1 MGTSLSDKLYQV
13 LKDNANEKGLPLIE
27 GKLFD
32 ALTEEYGREKF
43 REVLA
48 DYIEKERPE
57 FPLKPISHE
66 DMRNTFIRLLEYDVW
81 KFIYPHENLEQ
92 EVVEKYDD
100 YKYPYSE
107 WGHGMVNAPSTF
119 NDASDYFMQ
128 HLRLACDSY
137 GHRAPLNAFKESNA
151 QQLKSPLGAIWRGVN
166 DIKKEIST
174 DVDGKEIVKLVG
186 GSLKEDTYRMAF
198 RLGAYIATQFKPVV
212 AKCFYEMTEAKT
224 VLDTSCG
231 WGDRLCGFFATKGT
245 ELYVGC
251 DPNPNT
257 FEVYKKQCVEYEKIL
272 TGYAPKITET
282 KDKFMSVGSK
292 RVIIYRSGAED
303 IPYEEF
309 PPIDCAF
316 TSPPYFST
324 ETYNK
329 GGEHEEDQSWSKF
342 SEYESWRDDFFL
354 PVSRKSFEV
363 LSENGHLLINIM
375 NPKIKGKMFPSCDE
389 VVDLLKPH
397 FKGQIGMRIMQRP
410 QSSESFLEKW
420 SDVKGDSDDNQV
432 SDKEGIDR
440 TAMQDF
446 MKKLYM
452 ENVWWFSKEDKDLFL
467 PNRRNTLESFFG

>member
-1 MGTSLSDKLYQV
+1 MDLYQV
-13 LKDNANEKGLPLIE
+13 LKDNANEKGLPIIE

-57 FPLKPISHE
+57 FPLKQISHQRMK
-66 DMRNTFIRLLEYDVW
+66 DTFIKLLEYDVW
-81 KFIYPHENLEQ
+81 KYIHPQESIDT

-137 GHRAPLNAFKESNA
+137 GHKAPLNAFKESSA
-151 QQLKSPLGAIWRGVN
+151 KQLKSPLGAIWRGVN

-174 DVDGKEIVKLVG
+174 DVDGNEVVKLVG
-186 GSLKEDTYRMAF
+186 GSLQEDTYRMAF

-212 AKCFYEMTEAKT
+212 AKCFYEMTDAKT

-231 WGDRLCGFFATKGT
+231 WGDRLCGFFASKSA
-245 ELYVGC
+245 EMYIGC

-257 FEVYKKQCVEYEKIL
+257 FEVYKKQCIEYEKIL
-272 TGYAPKITET
+272 TGYEPKITET
-282 KDKFMSVGSK
+282 KDRFMSVGEK
-292 RVIIYRSGAED
+292 KVVIYRSGAED
-303 IPYEEF
+303 IPYDKF

-342 SEYESWRDDFFL
+342 SEYESWRDDFFI
-354 PVSRKSFEV
+354 PVSKKSFEV
-363 LSENGHLLINIM
+363 LSDDGHLLINIM
-375 NPKIKGKMFPSCDE
+375 NPKVKGKMFPSCDE
-389 VVDLLKPH
+389 VVDELREH

-420 SDVKGDSDDNQV
+420 SDVKGEDDSNQV

-452 ENVWWFSKEDKDLFL
+452 ENVWWFSKTNKDLFL
-467 PNRRNTLESFFG
+467 PNRQQSLESFFV

>member
-1 MGTSLSDKLYQV
+1 
-13 LKDNANEKGLPLIE
+13 
-27 GKLFD
+27 
-32 ALTEEYGREKF
+32 
-43 REVLA
+43 
-48 DYIEKERPE
+48 
-57 FPLKPISHE
+57 
-66 DMRNTFIRLLEYDVW
+66 
-81 KFIYPHENLEQ
+81 
-92 EVVEKYDD
+92 
-100 YKYPYSE
+100 
-107 WGHGMVNAPSTF
+107 
-119 NDASDYFMQ
+119 
-128 HLRLACDSY
+128 
-137 GHRAPLNAFKESNA
+137 
-151 QQLKSPLGAIWRGVN
+151 
-166 DIKKEIST
+166 
-174 DVDGKEIVKLVG
+174 
-186 GSLKEDTYRMAF
+186 MAF

-212 AKCFYEMTEAKT
+212 AKCFYEMTDART

-231 WGDRLCGFFATKGT
+231 WGDRLCGFFASKSA
-245 ELYVGC
+245 EMYIGC

-257 FEVYKKQCVEYEKIL
+257 FEVYKKQCIEYEKIL
-272 TGYAPKITET
+272 TGHAPKITET
-282 KDKFMSVGSK
+282 KDKFMSVGEK

-303 IPYEEF
+303 IPYGQF

-342 SEYESWRDDFFL
+342 SEYDSWRDDFFL
-354 PVSRKSFEV
+354 PVSSKSFEV

-375 NPKIKGKMFPSCDE
+375 NPKVKGKMFPSCDE
-389 VVDLLKPH
+389 VVDLLRPY

-420 SDVKGDSDDNQV
+420 SDVKGDSDENQV